1 LTPHRGRL
9 YWRIWLAML
18 ASLVAF
24 TLLVGLTWHFLGERT
39 FGPNVRAW
47 AEIAS
52 SLLPPA
58 SAPAEEQRAAL
69 QAWHEKLRADLA
81 LYGPDGALIAATAPD
96 LPLPQGSDE
105 WLVTRHGPAFAV
117 RLPDGR
123 VMVTR
128 RHGKRPPPPLG
139 LMSTLL
145 LLAVGVGI
153 GAYPVARRITRRLER
168 LQAGVDRLGQGELT
182 ARVKVEG
189 RDEIA
194 QLATRFN
201 AAAGRIEQL
210 VQSHRTLLANASHE
224 LRSPLARV
232 RMAVEMLGADAR
244 PDLKRELERDIAE
257 LDALIDEILLATRLD
272 ATDVRGEF
280 ERVDFT
286 ALVAEECVRTAA
298 LLEAQP
304 AAVQGS
310 PRLLHR
316 LVRNLLE
323 NAQRYGN
330 GAPVDVALTASDRVV
345 LDVCDRGPGIAVDER
360 ERIFEPFYRA
370 RGTAESAGGV
380 GLGLALVR
388 KVAEQH
394 GGRVECFARD
404 GGGSVFRVTLPRAAG
419 S

>member
-1 LTPHRGRL
+1 MPHRGRL
-9 YWRIWLAML
+9 YWRIWFAML
-18 ASLVAF
+18 ATLVAL
-24 TLLVGLTWHFLGERT
+24 TLLAGAAWKLYGERT
-39 FGPNVRAW
+39 WGANLRAW

-52 SLLPPA
+52 SVLPPA
-58 SAPAEEQRAAL
+58 DAPAEQQRDAVL
-69 QAWHEKLRADLA
+69 QWHKKLRADIA
-81 LYGPDGALIAATAPD
+81 LYARDGTEIVATAPD
-96 LPLPQGSDE
+96 LPSTLQASDE
-105 WLVTRHGPAFAV
+105 LMSTRHGPALAL

-123 VMVTR
+123 SIITR
-128 RHGKRPPPPLG
+128 RHGGGPRPPFG
-139 LMSTLL
+139 LLTTLL
-145 LLAVGVGI
+145 VLAAGVGI
-153 GAYPVARRITRRLER
+153 AAYPVARRITRRLER
-168 LQAGVDRLGQGELT
+168 LQAGVDRLGQGDLT

-232 RMAVEMLGADAR
+232 RMAAEMLGANAR

-257 LDALIDEILLATRLD
+257 LDALIDEILLSSRLD
-272 ATDVRGEF
+272 ATDVRSEF
-280 ERVDFT
+280 ERVDLT

-298 LLEAQP
+298 QLEAQP
-304 AAVQGS
+304 VFVHGS

-316 LVRNLLE
+316 MVRNLLE

-330 GAPVDVALTASDRVV
+330 GAPVDVKLSAQQTVV
-345 LDVCDRGPGIAVDER
+345 LEVCDRGPGIAGDER

-370 RGTAESAGGV
+370 RGAAESSGGV

-394 GGRVECFARD
+394 DGRVACLPRD
-404 GGGSVFRVTLPRAAG
+404 GGGSIFRVELPRLSG
-419 S
+419 N